1 MNWDFDNRK
10 EPCRDLW
17 PEETRSREQILQVPT
32 MRTRLAYLRNR
43 VVSQCGLNAMRKE
56 IAGRQRPVE
65 ALQVMANHVI
75 N

>member
-1 MNWDFDNRK
+1 MNWDLDNRK
-10 EPCRDLW
+10 EPCRLLW
-17 PEETRSREQILQVPT
+17 PEETRSREQKLHVPT
-32 MRTRLAYLRNR
+32 VSTLLAYLRNR

-75 N
+75 S